1 MATTPEAPWARA
13 TDPMQPRLFEVRRA
27 SRETGDT
34 FSLALAPADGGG
46 VLPFQPG
53 QFDMLYVFGI
63 GEVPVSISGDP
74 ARPESLVHTIRA
86 VGNVTRA
93 LQKLRRADVIG
104 VRGPFGTPW
113 PLEAARGRDLVVVA
127 GGIGLAPLR
136 PVLYHV
142 LLHRSLYGHLV
153 LLYGARTPR
162 DLLFARE
169 LREWRGRFDLDVEVT
184 VDRATAEWQGAV
196 GVVTRLV
203 ARAPFDASSALAFVC
218 GPEVMIRYSVMALE
232 QRGLAAADVFVSM
245 ERNMKCG
252 IGLCGHC
259 QFGPHFTCRDGPVF
273 RYDRTLPFFGIR
285 EA

>member
-1 MATTPEAPWARA
+1 MSTT
-13 TDPMQPRLFEVRRA
+13 V
-27 SRETGDT
+27 
-34 FSLALAPADGGG
+34 
-46 VLPFQPG
+46 
-53 QFDMLYVFGI
+53 
-63 GEVPVSISGDP
+63 
-74 ARPESLVHTIRA
+74 
-86 VGNVTRA
+86 
-93 LQKLRRADVIG
+93 
-104 VRGPFGTPW
+104 W
-113 PLEAARGRDLVVVA
+113 P
-127 GGIGLAPLR
+127 
-136 PVLYHV
+136 
-142 LLHRSLYGHLV
+142 V
-153 LLYGARTPR
+153 LLYGARTPG

-259 QFGPHFTCRDGPVF
+259 QFGPSFVCKDGPVF
-273 RYDRTLPFFGIR
+273 PFDRVRRLMLV
-285 EA
+285 ENL